1 MPSAKFHHF
10 KRKNFQGLVYC
21 DYCEKLLWGLAR
33 QGVHCIECGYNCHD
47 ECSKMV
53 VQCRPPRRISPDSLS
68 VTDSEA
74 ESLSKY
80 TSPRGS
86 MHQDDIKKQRPTI
99 LEQHQSSDDV
109 LRSPTFSTTST
120 NNLKPSPT
128 LSSSVKAYR
137 KSLKQHVQTTIITAV
152 PVSAKIVSNNANGVL
167 SPQNTAK
174 AFARVV
180 ARSRAA
186 FTVSQWIYDIYAWKH
201 TLTSTSC
208 VMAWIALCL
217 YPSLL
222 LVIPPA
228 LVLALYIRVG
238 IKPTMT
244 ASQALVPRFDENSP
258 EYYANLERTQ
268 QSMLFLIRIYDNIAY
283 HCGHVW
289 LSPSSYRVLGLA
301 AFAISGLF
309 FLMGRWIIMLI
320 GLVILLNKTWVGSTA
335 EVALQ
340 FILELIQTAFD
351 VIQKLASTTKTSTIA
366 LKPVEVSLY
375 ENQRW
380 WAGSGYTSQLL
391 RSERAGWSNLTGSEP
406 LPGKDEMPPPP
417 AYDWGESGWELDITG
432 PWTDEQLG
440 IVVGYLALPIFMV
453 PWKH

>member
-1 MPSAKFHHF
+1 MPSATKFHRF

-33 QGVHCIECGYNCHD
+33 QGVHCIECGYNCHE

-86 MHQDDIKKQRPTI
+86 MHQDDIFLQHASSNHSHSNHHNNKKRTPPAVDTTT
-99 LEQHQSSDDV
+99 EA
-109 LRSPTFSTTST
+109 LRSPTFSTATSNT
-120 NNLKPSPT
+120 TTTLNNNNNNDHAHRPSPT

-137 KSLKQHVQTTIITAV
+137 KSLKQHVQNTIVQAV
-152 PVSAKIVSNNANGVL
+152 PVTSKIVSNNQYGVL
-167 SPQNTAK
+167 SPQTTAK
-174 AFARVV
+174 AFAR
-180 ARSRAA
+180 
-186 FTVSQWIYDIYAWKH
+186 
-201 TLTSTSC
+201 ST
-208 VMAWIALCL
+208 
-217 YPSLL
+217 
-222 LVIPPA
+222 
-228 LVLALYIRVG
+228 
-238 IKPTMT
+238 TT
-244 ASQALVPRFDENSP
+244 ASQALTPRYDENSP

-283 HCGHVW
+283 HLGHIW
-289 LSPSSYRVLGLA
+289 LSPGSYRLLAAGAMATSVVFWVLG
-301 AFAISGLF
+301 
-309 FLMGRWIIMLI
+309 RWVIMLI
-320 GLVILLNKTWVGSTA
+320 GLVILVNKTWVGSTA
-335 EVALQ
+335 EVCMQ
-340 FILELIQTAFD
+340 FLLELMQTAMD
-351 VIQKLASTTKTSTIA
+351 VLHKLVFATFATRKTSS
-366 LKPVEVSLY
+366 LSSLSSKPVEVSVY

-406 LPGKDEMPPPP
+406 LPGKDEMPAP
-417 AYDWGESGWELDITG
+417 ASYEWGETGWELDITG

-440 IVVGYLALPIFMV
+440 IGKL
-453 PWKH
+453 